1 MTYASRMLQ
10 LDPERRR
17 RALQELHLLHPHP
30 ALVRAPLFVSG
41 PPFFSA
47 YDKLQV
53 KYEML
58 RAHFAEGISATQA
71 ARDHGFSR
79 AAFYLTLAAFE
90 ERGLNGL
97 LDERPGRRGPLKL
110 TPEILDHLR
119 RAEPARSGAELAQ
132 EIEQIF
138 GVRLHRRTIER
149 AR

>member
-1 MTYASRMLQ
+1 MRYSSCMQ
-10 LDPERRR
+10 SDPERRR

-47 YDKLQV
+47 FDKLQV

-58 RAHFAEGISATQA
+58 RAHFAEGISVTQA

-79 AAFYLTLAAFE
+79 AAFYLALAAFE
-90 ERGLNGL
+90 EHGLSGL

-110 TPEILDHLR
+110 TPEIIDHLR
-119 RAEPARSGAELAQ
+119 RAGPTRSGAELAQ
-132 EIEQIF
+132 DIEQVF